1 MLFKWLCATNW
12 LKVNRIQTID
22 TSDLVLKSQLPKKN
36 LEDIGNKIPNHN
48 KYITINGFK
57 KFSGAVFYETLKQSK
72 LVTLNAVE
80 QLAIFFMVMMVLK
93 ICLFINQFLL
103 RWI

>member
-1 MLFKWLCATNW
+1 MNW
-12 LKVNRIQTID
+12 LKVNHIQTID
-22 TSDLVLKSQLPKKN
+22 TSDLVLKSQLPKKK

-80 QLAIFFMVMMVLK
+80 QFALRDIFFFGNDGFKNMFVYQP
-93 ICLFINQFLL
+93 IFITLN
-103 RWI
+103 IKT